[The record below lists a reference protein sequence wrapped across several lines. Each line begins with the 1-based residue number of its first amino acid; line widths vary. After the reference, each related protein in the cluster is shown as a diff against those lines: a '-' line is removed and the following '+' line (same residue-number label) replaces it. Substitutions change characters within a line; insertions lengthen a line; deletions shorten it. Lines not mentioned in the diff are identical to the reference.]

1 MRKRIL
7 AVTLALM
14 LAMLAGSA
22 GLAACSQGA
31 GSESGQA
38 ASDSSAS
45 ASRAAGNELDDDS
58 SQAGASPAAG
68 ATSAES
74 GTAQGGASPTASA
87 EQSTGSTAT
96 LEVNGQTLQVALEA
110 NDAGRAFADLMADG
124 PVTVDAH
131 EFGGFEQVGDLP
143 QPFPASDTQITTEPG
158 DIVLYQGDQVSVF
171 YGSNTWSYTRLGHIE
186 GQTADQLEAL
196 LGAGDAQLV
205 FSLA

>member
-1 MRKRIL
+1 M
-7 AVTLALM
+7 
-14 LAMLAGSA
+14 
-22 GLAACSQGA
+22 
-31 GSESGQA
+31 
-38 ASDSSAS
+38 
-45 ASRAAGNELDDDS
+45 ASRG
-58 SQAGASPAAG
+58 GASPAANDSQG
-68 ATSAES
+68 DASPAASAS
-74 GTAQGGASPTASA
+74 SQGGASPTASA
-87 EQSTGSTAT
+87 EQSAGSTAT
-96 LEVNGQTLQVALEA
+96 LEVHGQTLQVALEA

-143 QPFPASDTQITTEPG
+143 QPLPASDTQITTEPG